1 MDRNKNYYAILGVSN
16 IADKRVI
23 KKAYY
28 TLSFKNHPD
37 KGGDASIFSEMTEA
51 YDILMNTDTK
61 SEYDLKSKWG
71 SNYNEYYDLFD
82 VDFNLSYQ
90 SEKDRL
96 EKFKK
101 NEVYNIQID
110 VDNKFSGVSAKK
122 NLMRSLNT
130 DPSKGLS
137 SPLVKK
143 MRDEFGSNKMPVA
156 PMKTFFKCLSKHLK
170 MK

>member
-1 MDRNKNYYAILGVSN
+1 MVHQKMI
-16 IADKRVI
+16 DKTI
-23 KKAYY
+23 KK
-28 TLSFKNHPD
+28 L
-37 KGGDASIFSEMTEA
+37 
-51 YDILMNTDTK
+51 LTDLN
-61 SEYDLKSKWG
+61 SVDLVQSWEEKSKIL
-71 SNYNEYYDLFD
+71 NKL
-82 VDFNLSYQ
+82 
-90 SEKDRL
+90 
-96 EKFKK
+96 
-101 NEVYNIQID
+101 
-110 VDNKFSGVSAKK
+110 DNKFSGVSAKK